1 MGIAPPPMSSAAEPP
16 GTEPIPPLALSRSPS
31 LPLVPPCAVTHTHA
45 RIEPGRGAPFCS
57 HPPWRCLAAPSR
69 RHLPP
74 LVLPQRRRASCH
86 STSDPHRSGQL
97 QRPLLRPAAPLPQLR
112 PDRLGSPPP
121 RQVHGAA
128 SPCSFS
134 SPCRSRTGAA
144 AGDHEAG
151 DRHGS
156 PPEAPVPP
164 PALPGSGESLR
175 LLCSAPSCVPP
186 PSRQGRCDQERC
198 CPSSL
203 PPQEPQAPWPGL
215 GLEILS
221 AAVAAACSVDP
232 AASSSRHHLLPGTPS
247 LFSNASAPPASPRV
261 LFVVAVTRGPC
272 VALFGPSRLTRS
284 TRTVPGPPSIFS
296 VSFAKYHNN
305 ASSTSTAVYG
315 NTKYPYA
322 RRRQDRFGIHQVP
335 LPLTRISTKTCTTTA
350 VKFDYLRV
358 PLLPSATHEQL
369 LPLPSNPT
377 HSVNAYFKV
386 CFSR

>member
-1 MGIAPPPMSSAAEPP
+1 MPTTSLPNFISFKVVLFFSAKRNKREKRETPAGPAGPPNSSRPTSAAHLSLTLDTRDRAHPSSRSLSIHFPSASRPPSAPPR
-16 GTEPIPPLALSRSPS
+16 L
-31 LPLVPPCAVTHTHA
+31 LPL
-45 RIEPGRGAPFCS
+45 
-57 HPPWRCLAAPSR
+57 
-69 RHLPP
+69 HL
-74 LVLPQRRRASCH
+74 R
-86 STSDPHRSGQL
+86 PHRSGQL
-97 QRPLLRPAAPLPQLR
+97 QRPLFRPADPLPQLR
-112 PDRLGSPPP
+112 PDRLSSPPP

-134 SPCRSRTGAA
+134 SPCRSRTSAA

-156 PPEAPVPP
+156 PPEALVPP

-175 LLCSAPSCVPP
+175 LLCSAPSCAPP

-247 LFSNASAPPASPRV
+247 PFSNASAPPASPWV

-284 TRTVPGPPSIFS
+284 PRTIPGPPSIFS
-296 VSFAKYHNN
+296 VNFAKYQNN

-322 RRRQDRFGIHQVP
+322 RRRQDRFGIHVYHYRRQVR
-335 LPLTRISTKTCTTTA
+335 LPSCTTTSLG
-350 VKFDYLRV
+350 D
-358 PLLPSATHEQL
+358 P
-369 LPLPSNPT
+369 
-377 HSVNAYFKV
+377 
-386 CFSR
+386 